1 MEGLTQNHLNTLI
14 LQILP
19 GNFELYFDGSR
30 PITIGRELGVDVV
43 VPGISTSRQHGL
55 LRLEPGGAAGGG
67 GASASPVWVY
77 EDRSSNGTYLD
88 GKRVTRVQVD
98 HPLVLSLGA
107 GNTGTQIRLTPPQ
120 RPVPVAAAATAG
132 PPQQAGGKG
141 GAKNQ
146 QVPAAPAAPAASA
159 NLYQTQPPPG
169 QQAPQPQPQP
179 PAQAPQS
186 PQPIPSQPAQGRP
199 GGGPGPDEFHERP
212 TEKAP
217 HPGPQAGRGQAT
229 APPQAFATQSP
240 GPGQAPP
247 VPRVI
252 PNSQLPQQNVPH
264 PAAPVFTA
272 SSPAPAAYTGVVRTH
287 QDRMRIGRALDND
300 IVVDDLLA
308 SRYHAELRKT
318 RDGGYEIA
326 DLGTHNGTYVDGG
339 RISGRSRLDEG
350 SLVAIG
356 HTLLRLR
363 HGHLEGYVDH
373 GQASFAALDL
383 GVLIGDKTLLDSV
396 SFGLEGGQFLAVLG
410 PTGAGKSTLL
420 KALTG
425 FRPADRGVVLYN
437 GRDVYSAFDE
447 LRHRIGYVPQDD
459 ILHPQLTVRAALEY
473 AAELRFPPDV
483 SSAERSG
490 RVVEVMRELGLEQRA
505 DVRVERLSGGQRK
518 RTSVALELLT
528 RPSLLILDEP
538 TSGLDPGYEK
548 SVMQLLRQL
557 ADGGRTVLTVTHSI
571 QSLDLCDR
579 ILFLAP
585 GGQTAYFGPPRDTL
599 PFFATPGY
607 PEIFQHLDKAEPG
620 TAKAKFNNSE
630 IESQYVTGPLA
641 SKRHMV
647 QAPEV
652 QIAAPE
658 VTSKSPHFARQ
669 LWTLTR
675 RYAALIVADRRN
687 TLLLLAQAPILG
699 LLMIATFGKNNL
711 VPGAPGAGSHAT
723 TVLLALT
730 LAASYLGAS
739 NSIREIVKERPILVR
754 ERSVGL
760 SVMPYVLSK
769 FIVLGVIT
777 VAQSFIMVYLAL
789 ARQGGLE
796 HGQVLG
802 NGRVEIAVVVSVSG
816 LCSMALG
823 LWVSSLAAN
832 ADKVMT
838 ILPVILFAQFV
849 LCGAAFAVQNT
860 QGLNE
865 LAYFSSARWSYSA
878 EASTSHLDEIEGDGC
893 NTGVPQPT
901 IPGHQVPSL
910 VSGACDAA
918 HAPTAT
924 AWSEDMGLLVALT
937 VLFTAG
943 TGVAI
948 RSIGRPKR
956 K

>member
-1 MEGLTQNHLNTLI
+1 MYAPPQPVAQQPQQAQPPQQPGQQQKQFTPPAAPPAAAKSGEAPIAPLAVSSATPAARAE
-14 LQILP
+14 LP
-19 GNFELYFDGSR
+19 TER
-30 PITIGRELGVDVV
+30 AH
-43 VPGISTSRQHGL
+43 PGQPGQVAT
-55 LRLEPGGAAGGG
+55 GGAA
-67 GASASPVWVY
+67 
-77 EDRSSNGTYLD
+77 
-88 GKRVTRVQVD
+88 QV
-98 HPLVLSLGA
+98 
-107 GNTGTQIRLTPPQ
+107 
-120 RPVPVAAAATAG
+120 PVPV
-132 PPQQAGGKG
+132 PPLQQVRPQQ
-141 GAKNQ
+141 
-146 QVPAAPAAPAASA
+146 P
-159 NLYQTQPPPG
+159 
-169 QQAPQPQPQP
+169 
-179 PAQAPQS
+179 
-186 PQPIPSQPAQGRP
+186 
-199 GGGPGPDEFHERP
+199 
-212 TEKAP
+212 P
-217 HPGPQAGRGQAT
+217 HP
-229 APPQAFATQSP
+229 S
-240 GPGQAPP
+240 
-247 VPRVI
+247 
-252 PNSQLPQQNVPH
+252 
-264 PAAPVFTA
+264 APVFTA

-287 QDRMRIGRALDND
+287 QDRMRIGRALDNE

-326 DLGTHNGTYVDGG
+326 DLGTHNGTFVDGR

-350 SLVAIG
+350 SLVAVG

-383 GVLIGDKTLLDSV
+383 GVMIGQKRLLDSV

-425 FRPADRGVVLYN
+425 FRPADKGTVLYN

-447 LRHRIGYVPQDD
+447 LRNRIGYVPQDD

-473 AAELRFPPDV
+473 AAELRFPPDT
-483 SSAERSG
+483 AGRERSA
-490 RVVEVMRELGLEQRA
+490 RVDEVMHELGLEQRA

-599 PFFATPGY
+599 PFFGSPGY
-607 PEIFQHLDKAEPG
+607 PEIFQLLDKAEPG
-620 TAKAKFNNSE
+620 TAKAKYDASD
-630 IESQYVTGPLA
+630 IESQYVSGPLA
-641 SKRHMV
+641 AQRSNA
-647 QAPEV
+647 QPEQV
-652 QIAAPE
+652 AQPE
-658 VTSKSPHFARQ
+658 VTGKTTPHATRQ

-675 RYAALIVADRRN
+675 RYTALIVADRRN

-699 LLMIATFGKNNL
+699 LLMLATFGKNNL
-711 VPGAPGAGSHAT
+711 VVGAPGAASHAT

-739 NSIREIVKERPILVR
+739 NSIREIVKERAILVR

-760 SVMPYVLSK
+760 SVVPYVLSK
-769 FIVLGVIT
+769 FIVLGTVT
-777 VAQSFIMVYLAL
+777 VAQSFIMVYVAL
-789 ARQGGLE
+789 SRQGGLV
-796 HGQVLG
+796 HGVVLG
-802 NGRVEIAVVVSVSG
+802 NGRVELAVVVSLSG

-823 LWVSSLAAN
+823 LWVSSLAEN

-860 QGLNE
+860 VGLNE
-865 LAYFSSARWSYSA
+865 LAYLSSARWSYSA
-878 EASTSHLDEIEGDGC
+878 EASTADLDLISNDGC
-893 NTGVPQPT
+893 NSTGPSA
-901 IPGHQVPSL
+901 IDGHAVPSL

-918 HAPTAT
+918 HAPTVA
-924 AWSEDMGLLVALT
+924 AWSQDMGLLVGLT
-937 VLFTAG
+937 VLFTGG
-943 TGVAI
+943 TCVAI